1 MLPRIL
7 LVNNYLVEEKIRQLE
22 ASLASNGAS
31 VTVIESADSTPKR
44 FNEYD
49 GVVLSG
55 SPAMLSDPGSEAP
68 YSGEIEAIKQS
79 KAPVLGICFGHQLM
93 GRAFG
98 SRVIR
103 GAEEIKRYVETE
115 ILVKDP
121 LFARLPR
128 IISVFESHYEVVE
141 TLPKDFVLLARS
153 PTSQIAAMGH
163 NALPLIGV
171 QFHPERNSQPMP
183 DGNVLVGNFVR
194 ACSRRTI
201 IAR

>member
-1 MLPRIL
+1 MPRIL
-7 LVNNYLVEEKIRQLE
+7 LVDNYFVEGKISQLR
-22 ASLASNGAS
+22 ASLAGSGAS
-31 VTVIESADSTPKR
+31 VTVIGSADSAPER

-55 SPAMLSDPGSEAP
+55 SPAMLSEPGSDAP
-68 YSGEIEAIKQS
+68 YSGEIEAIRQS
-79 KAPVLGICFGHQLM
+79 RVPVLGICFGHQLM

-98 SRVIR
+98 SKVVR

-115 ILVKDP
+115 VLAEDS
-121 LFARLPR
+121 LFAGLPK

-141 TLPKDFVLLARS
+141 TIPKDFVLLARS
-153 PTSQIAAMGH
+153 PTSQIAAMRHGT
-163 NALPLIGV
+163 LPLFGV
-171 QFHPERNSQPMP
+171 QFHPERSSESMP

-194 ACSRRTI
+194 ACARRTI